1 MKTYLLCIAII
12 WIVTGNNII
21 KDDETKDN
29 IYNVF
34 WEYFEQFSWSL
45 KIYIITQTVLSMVNY
60 FSLFRL
66 TKILLLRFI

>member
-1 MKTYLLCIAII
+1 MKTCLLCIAII

-45 KIYIITQTVLSMVNY
+45 KIYVITQTVLSMINY

-66 TKILLLRFI
+66 IKILLLRFV